1 MVFNCIPFACC
12 YLWSHS
18 LNSRV
23 NLSSVSEMFKLPN
36 GRKRDSPH
44 HKCNPRD
51 TARVQT
57 WLNSHP
63 SLKTSRLL
71 LLRPTG
77 GMTVDGNLSWKCLFP
92 EENEAANNWPNWS
105 TEVEWGSGGGEG
117 GRRNKTPGS
126 CQETQPLSP
135 LAPLS
140 SLGLQTSQPT
150 GLSSGSKMN
159 FHFTVVEIPDRHTQ
173 IHTIPTT

>member
-57 WLNSHP
+57 WLNSHA

-77 GMTVDGNLSWKCLFP
+77 RMTVDGNLSWKCLFP
-92 EENEAANNWPNWS
+92 EENEAANNRPNWS

-117 GRRNKTPGS
+117 GGGETRLQEAVRRRS
-126 CQETQPLSP
+126 LSLLWPLCPP
-135 LAPLS
+135 LGYRLHNRQASVLAQKWISILPW
-140 SLGLQTSQPT
+140 
-150 GLSSGSKMN
+150 
-159 FHFTVVEIPDRHTQ
+159 
-173 IHTIPTT
+173 